1 MVEQS
6 SYCKCIWPLKQKV
19 GVKGKS
25 LLAVDAIWNIIDSIM
40 GIKEHS
46 RNEQC
51 VQVLKFCNLPC
62 CEPLY
67 LRLVRMVFFKCHLK
81 MQSAFSVI
89 LLLGK
94 IVGVDIKGERCFG
107 FAAVEWRSSSSE
119 VWNWRVDLLS
129 LPALTSRCERRA
141 LAGERF
147 SPHGAI
153 FFFSLSIKTQG
164 PLIGSPPRTAHCR
177 PQTLIH
183 GDQCMGGAIGGY
195 EMVLSLPCGYLSLT
209 AFFSL
214 IAF

>member
-1 MVEQS
+1 MSNVFKYLS
-6 SYCKCIWPLKQKV
+6 SVICH
-19 GVKGKS
+19 
-25 LLAVDAIWNIIDSIM
+25 AV
-40 GIKEHS
+40 
-46 RNEQC
+46 
-51 VQVLKFCNLPC
+51 NLFTC
-62 CEPLY
+62 GWSGCF
-67 LRLVRMVFFKCHLK
+67 FFKCHLK

-147 SPHGAI
+147 APHGAI
-153 FFFSLSIKTQG
+153 FFFSLLIKTQG
-164 PLIGSPPRTAHCR
+164 LLIGSPCEQPTVDPKLLYIGTNARVE
-177 PQTLIH
+177 Q
-183 GDQCMGGAIGGY
+183 IGGY